1 MKKYRVYGNVNVLV
15 ETFVEIPDD
24 EKLDEDEILARAY
37 DEFQGI
43 SSFCGNGGTDKL
55 IGVNGENDALQADE
69 EIEFTYCECLDS
81 DCD

>member
-24 EKLDEDEILARAY
+24 EEITEEEVLARAY

-43 SSFCGNGGTDKL
+43 ESFCGNGGIDKL

-69 EIEFTYCECLDS
+69 DVEFTYCELVES

>member
-1 MKKYRVYGNVNVLV
+1 MKKCRVYGNVNVLV
-15 ETFVEIPDD
+15 ETFVEVPDD
-24 EKLDEDEILARAY
+24 EELNEEEILARAY

-69 EIEFTYCECLDS
+69 DIEFTYCELVKDE
-81 DCD
+81 